1 MLCTQ
6 TSKTWIIIAAVATVA
21 RGGTLAATTVD
32 DLLAQA
38 RSGNPQLQMLDAEIA
53 AARGERTQAG
63 AWRNPELT
71 GSMGRK
77 DARDSENALQGAGIE
92 FAVSL
97 SQTFDFPGKA
107 TLRKAIADRN
117 VELAGIV
124 RDMFVRSMAARIR
137 GLAADL
143 LACESQ
149 VRAAAQVI
157 GEADLIAKMLRERP
171 GGGPQAAIE
180 ARLIEATL
188 VEIRRS
194 VLEIG
199 THASGLRSEIN
210 QLRGQ
215 PAIANLEL
223 TGGGKPTQPPRPLQH
238 LLLSIGEGT
247 PRIRVR
253 ALELQR
259 AALALSAA
267 RLGAAP
273 DITIAPYYAW
283 QQAGDLETSAG
294 ASLSFSLPVWDQ
306 GKGNIAAA
314 RAREDQA
321 QAGILLAKRELE
333 VEVTRRHRA
342 WEQAGKIL
350 QEVNEAKIAE
360 FREAAEL
367 AARQFRTGAIPI
379 QLYLDMQR
387 EYLASTRTYHDALAT
402 MAGEAAEIEQLT
414 SAAPAPGQSGTTD

>member
-1 MLCTQ
+1 M
-6 TSKTWIIIAAVATVA
+6 IAA
-21 RGGTLAATTVD
+21 AAAAIQAGSQAAITIN

-38 RSGNPQLQMLDAEIA
+38 RSDNPQLQMLDAEIA
-53 AARGERTQAG
+53 AAKGERTQAG

-77 DARDSENALQGAGIE
+77 DVRDSENVLQGAGIE

-107 TLRKAIADRN
+107 SLRKALAERN
-117 VELAGIV
+117 VELAGIG
-124 RDMFVRSMAARIR
+124 RDMFVRSLTTRIR

-149 VRAAAQVI
+149 ARAAAQVI
-157 GEADLIAKMLRERP
+157 GEADLIAKMLKERP
-171 GGGPQAAIE
+171 GGGPQSAIE

-194 VLEIG
+194 VLEIE
-199 THASGLRSEIN
+199 THAASLRGELN

-215 PAIANLEL
+215 PALVKLEL
-223 TGGGKPTQPPRPLQH
+223 TGDGKPPKAPGSLQH
-238 LLLSIGEGT
+238 LLLSLGENN
-247 PRIRVR
+247 PRVRIR

-259 AALALSAA
+259 AALSLSAA

-294 ASLSFSLPVWDQ
+294 ASLSFSLPIWDQ
-306 GKGNIAAA
+306 GKGNITAA
-314 RAREDQA
+314 RARKDQA
-321 QAGILLAKRELE
+321 QAGMLLAQRELE
-333 VEVTRRHRA
+333 AEVTRRHRT
-342 WEQAGKIL
+342 WEQAEKIL
-350 QEVNEAKIAE
+350 QEVNEMKIAE

-367 AARQFRTGAIPI
+367 ATRQFRTGAISI

-387 EYLASTRTYHDALAT
+387 EYLAATRTYHDALAA

-414 SAAPAPGQSGTTD
+414 AAAPVRAETTKR